1 MLKVSVVLRSQK
13 RSNSNEAGAGRPNKL
28 YNEFQFIVSVH
39 VGTLTVLL
47 GLQRGKKI
55 PVCILLSWRHSYR
68 GAAGQPGGDQTPV
81 HTAVMHQ

>member
-1 MLKVSVVLRSQK
+1 MVLRSQK

-47 GLQRGKKI
+47 GLQRGKKFQ
-55 PVCILLSWRHSYR
+55 CASCS
-68 GAAGQPGGDQTPV
+68 AGD
-81 HTAVMHQ
+81 TATEELQDSLVETKHQFTLQ